1 MKRKLS
7 MLLCAVMVLGT
18 LVGCGGEKTKET
30 ETQILETEVQSAD
43 VNASKIDDVIA
54 ENGGLEERAQLSLV
68 QTENASITGTTGTRM
83 DGVSYVM
90 IYNPLIYSEDDG
102 NGFEERKAQSTGDMS
117 SQIMVGM
124 NKSGGL
130 DPDIEIP
137 TVKSQAEN
145 DANVDT
151 TGVNRDGIRAGAF
164 DPSYNVNDQHDFY
177 HSDLTMTN
185 TLMSTFTCVY
195 SGSNCYI
202 WALNGSMTADQAQQ
216 MGAEFDANIYNQII
230 AEFGPARFTENGGK
244 INLLFYPMQEGLGG
258 YFTMADIFSS
268 AECPADYSAQY
279 GFNVDHAIIH
289 INSDY
294 VITNPDYAKS
304 TMAHELQHLICASD
318 CFNYAETP
326 WMETWLNEA
335 MSAHAEELIYPGT
348 KEAGYY
354 NQFMYLSHNFRTGQ
368 SLYNFDTTF
377 DEYIGAYGAVYLF
390 GQYLKQFSGPDV
402 FTKVHD
408 YWRYSYRADVTA
420 ADAVSMA
427 LSDEAFETICDKYTY
442 SPRIYNE
449 LLTNAF
455 ELTLSKITLDFYIE
469 TLKPDLSNLYG
480 MEDQMRGA
488 MLYTEVSP
496 VEIEGG
502 GRILVATQNG
512 SYQIPADADPCLV
525 YIGLDANF
533 NVVSMFS
540 VE

>member
-1 MKRKLS
+1 MKRKIS

-18 LVGCGGEKTKET
+18 LVGCGGEKTTETKAPET
-30 ETQILETEVQSAD
+30 ETQTAD
-43 VNASKIDDVIA
+43 VNASKIDDVIS
-54 ENGGLEERAQLSLV
+54 ENGGLEGRAALSSV
-68 QTENASITGTTGTRM
+68 QSENASITAVSGTRM

-90 IYNPLIYSEDDG
+90 IYNPFIYQEDDG
-102 NGFEERKAQSTGDMS
+102 TGFENAAAQSTGDMS
-117 SQIMVGM
+117 SQIIVGM
-124 NKSGGL
+124 NKAGGL

-151 TGVNRDGIRAGAF
+151 TGVNREGIRAGAF
-164 DPSYNVNDQHDFY
+164 DPAYNVNDQHDFY
-177 HSDLTMTN
+177 HSDVTMTS
-185 TLMSTFTCVY
+185 TLMSTFNCVY
-195 SGSNCYI
+195 SGTYCYI
-202 WALNGSMTADQAQQ
+202 WSLNGSMTADQAQQ
-216 MGAEFDANIYNQII
+216 MGAEFDANIYNQITT
-230 AEFGPARFTENGGK
+230 EFGPARFTENGGK

-268 AECPADYSAQY
+268 AECPADYAAQY

-318 CFNYAETP
+318 CFTYAETP

-335 MSAHAEELIYPGT
+335 MSAYAEEIVYPGI

-354 NQFMYLSHNFRTGQ
+354 NQFMYLSNNFRTGQ
-368 SLYNFDTTF
+368 SLYNFDTAY

-390 GQYLKQFSGPDV
+390 GQYLEQFSGSDV
-402 FTKVHD
+402 FSKVHN
-408 YWRYSYRADVTA
+408 YWRYAYRADITA
-420 ADAVSMA
+420 GDALAMA
-427 LSDEAFETICDKYTY
+427 LSDEAFETICNKYSY
-442 SPRIYNE
+442 SPRIHTE
-449 LLTNAF
+449 LLFGNSF
-455 ELTLSKITLDFYIE
+455 DITLSKLTLDFYIE
-469 TLKPDLSNLYG
+469 SLKPDLSNLYG
-480 MEDQMRGA
+480 LEDQMRGA
-488 MLYTEVSP
+488 MLYTEIAP

-525 YIGLDANF
+525 YIGLDSNF
-533 NVVSMFS
+533 NVVSMIS

>member
-30 ETQILETEVQSAD
+30 QETTAQSVD
-43 VNASKIDDVIA
+43 VNASKIEDVVG
-54 ENGGLEERAQLSLV
+54 ENGMLADRSELSLV
-68 QTENASITGTTGTRM
+68 QTQNPSITSTSGTHM

-90 IYNPLIYSEDDG
+90 IYNPFIYKEDDG
-102 NGFEERKAQSTGDMS
+102 TGFERMASQSTGDMS
-117 SQIMVGM
+117 SQIIVGM
-124 NKSGGL
+124 NKAGSL
-130 DPDIEIP
+130 DPEIEIP

-151 TGVNRDGIRAGAF
+151 SGVNRDGIRAGAL

-177 HSDLTMTN
+177 HSDITMTN
-185 TLMSTFTCVY
+185 TLMSTFNCVY
-195 SGSNCYI
+195 SGSYCYI
-202 WALNGSMTADQAQQ
+202 WSLNGSVNTDQAQQ
-216 MGAEFDANIYNQII
+216 MGAEFDSRIYNQLT

-244 INLLFYPMQEGLGG
+244 VNLLFYPMQEGLGG

-268 AECPADYSAQY
+268 AECPADYAAEY
-279 GFNVDHAIIH
+279 GFNLDHAIIH

-294 VITNPDYAKS
+294 VVTNPDYAKS
-304 TMAHELQHLICASD
+304 TMAHEFQHLICASD
-318 CFNYAETP
+318 CFTYAETP

-335 MSAHAEELIYPGT
+335 MSAYAEEIIYPGI

-354 NQFMYLSHNFRTGQ
+354 NQFMYLSNNFRTGQ
-368 SLYNFDTTF
+368 SLYNFDTSF

-390 GQYLKQFSGPDV
+390 GQYLEQFSGPDV
-402 FTKVHD
+402 FSKVHN
-408 YWRYSYRADVTA
+408 YWRGAYRADITA
-420 ADAVSMA
+420 ADALAMA
-427 LSDEAFETICDKYTY
+427 LSDEAFSTICDKYTY
-442 SPRIYNE
+442 SPRIYTE
-449 LLTNAF
+449 LLF
-455 ELTLSKITLDFYIE
+455 GGSFDLTLSKLTLDFYIE

-480 MEDQMRGA
+480 MEDQMRSA
-488 MLYTEVSP
+488 MLYTEVAP

-525 YIGLDANF
+525 YIGLNSNF
-533 NVVSMFS
+533 EVVSMFS